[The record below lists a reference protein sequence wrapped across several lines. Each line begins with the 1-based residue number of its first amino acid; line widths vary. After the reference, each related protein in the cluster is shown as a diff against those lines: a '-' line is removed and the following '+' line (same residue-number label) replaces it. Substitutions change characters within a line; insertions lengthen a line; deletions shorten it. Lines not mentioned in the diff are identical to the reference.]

1 MLLDKQMEREVSS
14 WTGNPLTPGMSGFV
28 MKKTPVWH
36 EAPQNLSLVNT
47 VLVFTALFVHNRQTC
62 ISVPN
67 VIHHFYK
74 TMYGNV

>member
-1 MLLDKQMEREVSS
+1 MDWQPTHPWDEGVCHE
-14 WTGNPLTPGMSGFV
+14 
-28 MKKTPVWH
+28 KTPEWH
-36 EAPQNLSLVNT
+36 EAPQNFSLVNT

-67 VIHHFYK
+67 LIHHFYK